1 MPLCHF
7 DRFPYT
13 VICAED
19 ADLGPQIFAIAQ
31 RSREPGTG
39 QPGVDIAGAT
49 DHVRVLPRRI
59 PRRPDSDELGIG

>member
-31 RSREPGTG
+31 RSREPGYW
-39 QPGVDIAGAT
+39 AA
-49 DHVRVLPRRI
+49 RR
-59 PRRPDSDELGIG
+59 